1 MDGVLDITDDLNVY
15 VEEDNNMDVICVHV
29 SYPSYEYHS
38 YPSYADLKVRHEIVA
53 GKRIGQVMLIQVVPN
68 QREENVV
75 ALQLLVG
82 QQSNYTGHV
91 YTTQQRKKKEGLN

>member
-1 MDGVLDITDDLNVY
+1 MC
-15 VEEDNNMDVICVHV
+15 VEGGGGGG
-29 SYPSYEYHS
+29 YPSYEYHS

-82 QQSNYTGHV
+82 QQGNHTGHV

>member
-1 MDGVLDITDDLNVY
+1 MIVFV
-15 VEEDNNMDVICVHV
+15 CVCGGGGAGG
-29 SYPSYEYHS
+29 YPSYEYHS

>member
-1 MDGVLDITDDLNVY
+1 MDSIRNFCEVFKLETPLREGV
-15 VEEDNNMDVICVHV
+15 
-29 SYPSYEYHS
+29 
-38 YPSYADLKVRHEIVA
+38 KIVA

-91 YTTQQRKKKEGLN
+91 YTTQQRKKNEGLN